1 MIASVAIVALNEEL
15 YIKRILNDVLEQ
27 QYPKNKIEV
36 LLIDSGSKDKTLE
49 YMNLFK
55 AEYNNVFYGIQ
66 ILNNIDKIQA
76 AGWNV
81 AINNFKGDVLFRIDA
96 HAHIPNNF
104 VLENMKL
111 QESGEIVT
119 GGPRYTLSDGQT
131 LFDDFLLQAE
141 NSMFGSSI
149 ASYRRSTDTT
159 YVKSLF
165 HGAYRRSI
173 LEKVGLFNTSLG
185 RTEDNEFHYR
195 IRQNGYKLC
204 YSGEIFSYQYIRS
217 TFLKMLKQKY
227 GNGYWIGR
235 TFWICPKCLE
245 KYHFIPML
253 FVLGIVFTTVLYL
266 FGSTVLSVIMWSLYW
281 LLGFIMMFATFY
293 RKGLNPYYFCLPF
306 MFLLLHL
313 SYGIGTIRGII
324 IFDKKC

>member
-36 LLIDSGSKDKTLE
+36 LLIDSGSVDKTLE
-49 YMNLFK
+49 FMKSFK
-55 AEYNNVFYGIQ
+55 SEYLSEFYDIQ
-66 ILNNIDKIQA
+66 ILNNEDKIQA

-81 AINNFKGDVLFRIDA
+81 AIKNFRGDVLFRIDA

-111 QESGEIVT
+111 QDLGEVVT
-119 GGPRYTLSDGQT
+119 GGPRYTLSESKT
-131 LFDDFLLQAE
+131 LFSDFLLQAE

-149 ASYRRSTDTT
+149 ASYRRSTDNT

-165 HGAYRRSI
+165 HGAYRRSV

-195 IRQNGYKLC
+195 IRQNGFKLC
-204 YSGEIFSYQYIRS
+204 YSGAIFSYQYIRS

-235 TFWICPKCLE
+235 TFWICHKCLE
-245 KYHFIPML
+245 KYHFVPL
-253 FVLGIVFTTVLYL
+253 FFVLGIILTTLMSIMGYP
-266 FGSTVLSVIMWSLYW
+266 VISILMWISYF
-281 LLGFIMMFATFY
+281 LLCIIMTIVTFY
-293 RKGLNPYYFCLPF
+293 KNEFNPYYFLLPLL
-306 MFLLLHL
+306 FLALHIC
-313 SYGIGTIRGII
+313 YGIGTLLGLFEYDR
-324 IFDKKC
+324 